1 MKSNIL
7 KYTLVVCLLLSNEVL
22 AQNTLPSRE
31 QRIYSLSDIWKEL
44 HYNFAFPHKLQEV
57 NIDSLYIAYLPKV
70 AEVESTY
77 EYYRILSSFMANF
90 NEAHTRIYT
99 SKRPDDMPPI
109 KAINFGEKIIVSD
122 ISQNIVDQIPV
133 NSEILK
139 INDIPVLAYIKD
151 SVSPF
156 ISAATPHWK
165 FDKSV
170 IELFY
175 GKPQSKVN
183 LTVKKP
189 NGHLVKVSMV
199 RNYYTNNAKEVMV
212 VNKNLSPINIEI
224 IDGDIGYIQLSS
236 FLGGYVDSI
245 NSVFESNL
253 PKLRRCKGLVIDLR
267 GNRGGSDQAWERI
280 AYHLIS
286 QSEFDL
292 PVKYFSRMHIA
303 SYKNWGSNSTNPQL
317 KEYYRGTVM
326 EEINHSL
333 YVNTIDDT
341 LKLHQPLVIIS
352 GQHVASAA
360 EDFLLL
366 MKGLGRA
373 KVIGEP
379 SVGCVGEPM
388 FVPLPGDFE
397 VMICVKKYVNS
408 DGTQPN
414 DTGIMPDIKV
424 IRDYDEY
431 LKGSDNVLESSV
443 AELKKLIYRL

>member
-1 MKSNIL
+1 M
-7 KYTLVVCLLLSNEVL
+7 
-22 AQNTLPSRE
+22 
-31 QRIYSLSDIWKEL
+31 
-44 HYNFAFPHKLQEV
+44 
-57 NIDSLYIAYLPKV
+57 
-70 AEVESTY
+70 
-77 EYYRILSSFMANF
+77 
-90 NEAHTRIYT
+90 
-99 SKRPDDMPPI
+99 
-109 KAINFGEKIIVSD
+109 
-122 ISQNIVDQIPV
+122 
-133 NSEILK
+133 
-139 INDIPVLAYIKD
+139 
-151 SVSPF
+151 
-156 ISAATPHWK
+156 
-165 FDKSV
+165 
-170 IELFY
+170 
-175 GKPQSKVN
+175 
-183 LTVKKP
+183 
-189 NGHLVKVSMV
+189 
-199 RNYYTNNAKEVMV
+199 
-212 VNKNLSPINIEI
+212 
-224 IDGDIGYIQLSS
+224 
-236 FLGGYVDSI
+236 
-245 NSVFESNL
+245 FESNL

-280 AYHLIS
+280 AYHLIIS

-431 LKGSDNVLESSV
+431 LKGNDNVLESSV
-443 AELKKLIYRL
+443 LELRRLIHRL